1 MLVAIGFA
9 VLTCLVV
16 HTSLHHLCTMLAW
29 VERVRV
35 GWQLHCTHLFR
46 AIDDK
51 NSRLCP
57 ITAAPKLLLLLLCFC
72 SLSQKPKLLSSAD
85 GQPLLISGAYHLL
98 IRGCL
103 ARGMTPSLRGVS
115 VNDMLHSWL
124 GLVCCSSDVGGNVG
138 IWFVQLL
145 NLIWWNLL
153 HLPHHWPHRLS
164 VSHFPSALICI
175 FLLSDSGVGLKKV
188 KHVLKYCN

>member
-16 HTSLHHLCTMLAW
+16 HTSRHHLCTMLAW
-29 VERVRV
+29 VERVCV

-51 NSRLCP
+51 DSRLCT
-57 ITAAPKLLLLLLCFC
+57 ITTAPKLLLLLCFC
-72 SLSQKPKLLSSAD
+72 SLSKKPKLLSSAD

-124 GLVCCSSDVGGNVG
+124 GLVRCSSDVGGNVG

-153 HLPHHWPHRLS
+153 HLPHRLS
-164 VSHFPSALICI
+164 VSRFPSALICF